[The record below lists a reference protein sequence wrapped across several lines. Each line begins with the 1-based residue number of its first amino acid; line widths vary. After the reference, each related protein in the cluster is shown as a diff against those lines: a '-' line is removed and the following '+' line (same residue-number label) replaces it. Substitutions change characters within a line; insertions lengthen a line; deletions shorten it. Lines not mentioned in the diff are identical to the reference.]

1 MITEELLLEVNKL
14 KILAIDSSGTAV
26 SASLADDEK
35 IIAEYALNFKITHS
49 QTLMPAVD
57 SIIKASNFD
66 IKELDYIACTS
77 GPGSFTGLRIGAAA
91 AKGLAHGLG
100 INVIGVPTLEA
111 LAYNIFE
118 TDKIICSI
126 MDARRSQVYN
136 AFYEFNDGRLSE
148 IYPQE
153 ARSIDDVLLKA
164 AGFDRKVIFLGDA
177 VPVYK
182 EKILSLSNAVLAP
195 QHCNIQR
202 AASVAA
208 LAFVY
213 AKEGKITAYSD
224 FAPFYLRKSQAEREL
239 EEKRTA
245 EVLGK

>member
-1 MITEELLLEVNKL
+1 M

-57 SIIKASNFD
+57 AIIKASNFD
-66 IKELDYIACTS
+66 ITELDYIACTS

-100 INVIGVPTLEA
+100 INIIGVPTLEA

-118 TDKIICSI
+118 TDKVICPI

-136 AFYEFNDGRLSE
+136 AFYEFKDGRLCE

-153 ARSIDDVLLKA
+153 ARSIDDVLSKA
-164 AGFDRKVIFLGDA
+164 AAFERKVIFLGDA

-182 EKILSLSNAVLAP
+182 DRILSINNAVLAP

-245 EVLGK
+245 EVSGK

>member
-1 MITEELLLEVNKL
+1 MTTEELLMEVNKL

-26 SASLADDEK
+26 SAAIADDDK
-35 IIAEYALNFKITHS
+35 IIAEYSLNFKMTHS
-49 QTLMPAVD
+49 QTLMP
-57 SIIKASNFD
+57 SIDEIVGATAFD

-100 INVIGVPTLEA
+100 TEIIGVPTLEA
-111 LAYNIFE
+111 LAYNMFE
-118 TDKIICSI
+118 TDKVICPI

-136 AFYEFNDGRLSE
+136 AFYEFENGCLKE
-148 IYPQE
+148 IYSQE
-153 ARSIDDVLLKA
+153 ARSVDDVIEKA
-164 AGFDRKVIFLGDA
+164 SKFERKVIFLGDA

-182 EKILSLSNAVLAP
+182 EKILSLNNAVLAP

-202 AASVAA
+202 AATVAA

-213 AKEGKITAYSD
+213 AKEGKAVKYSE

-239 EEKRTA
+239 EEKKA
-245 EVLGK
+245 MEGADK

>member
-1 MITEELLLEVNKL
+1 M
-14 KILAIDSSGTAV
+14 KILAIDSSGLAV

-57 SIIKASNFD
+57 TIIKASNFD
-66 IKELDYIACTS
+66 IKGLDYIACTS

-100 INVIGVPTLEA
+100 IDIIGVPTLEA

-118 TDKIICSI
+118 TDKVICPV

-136 AFYEFNDGRLSE
+136 AFYEFKNGRLCE
-148 IYPQE
+148 VYPQE

-164 AGFDRKVIFLGDA
+164 SGFDRKVIFLGDA

-182 EKILSLSNAVLAP
+182 DKILSLPNSVLAP

-202 AASVAA
+202 AACVAA

-213 AKEGKITAYSD
+213 AREGKTTAYSD

-239 EEKRTA
+239 EEKIRA
-245 EVLGK
+245 EVSGK

>member
-1 MITEELLLEVNKL
+1 M

-26 SASLADDEK
+26 SAAIADDDK
-35 IIAEYALNFKITHS
+35 IIAEYSLNFKMTHS
-49 QTLMPAVD
+49 QTLMPSVD
-57 SIIKASNFD
+57 EIIKATSFD

-100 INVIGVPTLEA
+100 IDIIGVPTLEA
-111 LAYNIFE
+111 LAYNVFE
-118 TDKIICSI
+118 TDKVICPI

-136 AFYEFNDGRLSE
+136 AFYEFKDGHLSE

-153 ARSIDDVLLKA
+153 ARSIDDVLNKA
-164 AGFDRKVIFLGDA
+164 ASFERKVIFLGDG

-182 EKILSLSNAVLAP
+182 DRILSIDNAVLAP

-202 AASVAA
+202 AATVAA

-213 AKEGKITAYSD
+213 AKEGKTVKYSE

-239 EEKRTA
+239 EEKKA
-245 EVLGK
+245 MEVTDKW